1 MTVEQILMLA
11 DRGFTAQ
18 QITAFA
24 QMQQAAT
31 PAPAVPTAP
40 AVPSVPTAPAA
51 PAVPAAPVAPADPAA
66 PAAPVDP
73 LAAMQQQMQQLTQT
87 ILNNSVANS
96 QQPPMQTADDVLYA
110 VLIDPDN
117 TK

>member
-24 QMQQAAT
+24 QMQQTAT
-31 PAPAVPTAP
+31 PA
-40 AVPSVPTAPAA
+40 
-51 PAVPAAPVAPADPAA
+51 PAA
-66 PAAPVDP
+66 PAAPASPATPAAPAAPAEPAVPAVPAVDP

-87 ILNNSVANS
+87 IINNSVATS

-110 VLIDPDN
+110 VLIDPYN

>member
-1 MTVEQILMLA
+1 MTVDQILMLA

-24 QMQQAAT
+24 QMQQTAT
-31 PAPAVPTAP
+31 PAPAVPAAPEVP
-40 AVPSVPTAPAA
+40 AVPAAPAAPAA
-51 PAVPAAPVAPADPAA
+51 PAVPAVPAA
-66 PAAPVDP
+66 PAVDP

>member
-24 QMQQAAT
+24 QMQQTAT
-31 PAPAVPTAP
+31 PAPAAP
-40 AVPSVPTAPAA
+40 EA
-51 PAVPAAPVAPADPAA
+51 PAVPAVPA
-66 PAAPVDP
+66 VDP

>member
-24 QMQQAAT
+24 QMQQTAT
-31 PAPAVPTAP
+31 PA
-40 AVPSVPTAPAA
+40 SAA
-51 PAVPAAPVAPADPAA
+51 PAVPAAPAA
-66 PAAPVDP
+66 PAAPAEPAVPAVDP

>member
-24 QMQQAAT
+24 QMQQTAT
-31 PAPAVPTAP
+31 PTPAVPT
-40 AVPSVPTAPAA
+40 VPAA
-51 PAVPAAPVAPADPAA
+51 PAVPAVPAAQAA
-66 PAAPVDP
+66 PAEPAVDP
-73 LAAMQQQMQQLTQT
+73 LTAMQQQMQQLTQT

-96 QQPPMQTADDVLYA
+96 QQPPIQTADDVLYA

>member
-1 MTVEQILMLA
+1 MTVDQILMLA

-24 QMQQAAT
+24 QMQQTAT
-31 PAPAVPTAP
+31 P
-40 AVPSVPTAPAA
+40 APAA
-51 PAVPAAPVAPADPAA
+51 PAVPAAPE
-66 PAAPVDP
+66 VDP

-87 ILNNSVANS
+87 ILNNSVVNS

>member
-24 QMQQAAT
+24 QMQQTAT
-31 PAPAVPTAP
+31 QAVPAVPEVPTAP
-40 AVPSVPTAPAA
+40 VEPA
-51 PAVPAAPVAPADPAA
+51 
-66 PAAPVDP
+66 VDP
-73 LAAMQQQMQQLTQT
+73 LTAMQQQMQQLTQT

-96 QQPPMQTADDVLYA
+96 QQPPIQTADDVLYA

>member
-24 QMQQAAT
+24 QMQQTAT
-31 PAPAVPTAP
+31 PV
-40 AVPSVPTAPAA
+40 APAA
-51 PAVPAAPVAPADPAA
+51 PEAPAA
-66 PAAPVDP
+66 PAAPAVDP

>member
-24 QMQQAAT
+24 QMQQTAT
-31 PAPAVPTAP
+31 PAPEAPVVPEAP
-40 AVPSVPTAPAA
+40 AVPEALAA
-51 PAVPAAPVAPADPAA
+51 PAVPAAPAVLAA
-66 PAAPVDP
+66 PAVDP
-73 LAAMQQQMQQLTQT
+73 LAAMQQQMRQLTQA
-87 ILNNSVANS
+87 ILNNSIASS

>member
-24 QMQQAAT
+24 QMQQTAT
-31 PAPAVPTAP
+31 PSPAVPVA
-40 AVPSVPTAPAA
+40 SAA
-51 PAVPAAPVAPADPAA
+51 PAVPAAPAA
-66 PAAPVDP
+66 PAAPAVDP

>member
-24 QMQQAAT
+24 QMQQTAT
-31 PAPAVPTAP
+31 
-40 AVPSVPTAPAA
+40 
-51 PAVPAAPVAPADPAA
+51 PAVPAAPTVPAAPEVPAA
-66 PAAPVDP
+66 PAVDP

>member
-1 MTVEQILMLA
+1 MTVNQILMLA

-24 QMQQAAT
+24 QMQQTAT
-31 PAPAVPTAP
+31 PASTVSAAPEAPAVPE
-40 AVPSVPTAPAA
+40 APAA
-51 PAVPAAPVAPADPAA
+51 QA
-66 PAAPVDP
+66 VDP
-73 LAAMQQQMQQLTQT
+73 LVAMQQQMQQQMQQLTQT

>member
-24 QMQQAAT
+24 QMQQTAT
-31 PAPAVPTAP
+31 
-40 AVPSVPTAPAA
+40 PAA
-51 PAVPAAPVAPADPAA
+51 PAVPTVPAVPAEPAAQAAQAA
-66 PAAPVDP
+66 PAEPAVDP
-73 LAAMQQQMQQLTQT
+73 LTAMQQQMQQLTQT

-96 QQPPMQTADDVLYA
+96 QQPPIQTADDVLYA

>member
-24 QMQQAAT
+24 QMQQTAT
-31 PAPAVPTAP
+31 PAPAVPA
-40 AVPSVPTAPAA
+40 APAA
-51 PAVPAAPVAPADPAA
+51 PAEPA
-66 PAAPVDP
+66 VDP
-73 LAAMQQQMQQLTQT
+73 LTAMQQQMQQLTQT

>member
-24 QMQQAAT
+24 QMQQTAT
-31 PAPAVPTAP
+31 PAPAVP
-40 AVPSVPTAPAA
+40 AA
-51 PAVPAAPVAPADPAA
+51 PAVPEA
-66 PAAPVDP
+66 PAAPTVDP

-96 QQPPMQTADDVLYA
+96 QQPPTQTADDVLYA

>member
-1 MTVEQILMLA
+1 MTVDQILMLA

-24 QMQQAAT
+24 QMQQ
-31 PAPAVPTAP
+31 
-40 AVPSVPTAPAA
+40 TAPAA
-51 PAVPAAPVAPADPAA
+51 PAAPA
-66 PAAPVDP
+66 VDP

>member
-1 MTVEQILMLA
+1 MTVDQILMLA

-24 QMQQAAT
+24 QMQQTAT
-31 PAPAVPTAP
+31 
-40 AVPSVPTAPAA
+40 PAA
-51 PAVPAAPVAPADPAA
+51 PAVPAAPAA
-66 PAAPVDP
+66 PAAPAVLEAPAVDP

>member
-1 MTVEQILMLA
+1 MTVDQILMLA

-24 QMQQAAT
+24 QMQQTAT
-31 PAPAVPTAP
+31 PAAPAVPAAP
-40 AVPSVPTAPAA
+40 AAPAA
-51 PAVPAAPVAPADPAA
+51 PAVPAAPAA
-66 PAAPVDP
+66 PAAPAVLEAPAVDP

>member
-31 PAPAVPTAP
+31 PAQ
-40 AVPSVPTAPAA
+40 
-51 PAVPAAPVAPADPAA
+51 AVPAAPTAPAEPAV
-66 PAAPVDP
+66 PAVPAVDP